1 MRLRRGDSSPG
12 PQDVEA
18 LNPSLRNR
26 RQVDPF
32 GCQRSPR
39 KAGWQSNGRPAA
51 PSLRA
56 RALRLLAVREH
67 SRLELQRKL
76 GPHAESR
83 RRNSTSFSMSW
94 SVRGL
99 LSVQRVVESLLHQRS
114 AGHGSLRL
122 RQALLAKGL
131 QPADFHEA
139 LGQLAETEL
148 QRAHALYQRR
158 FGDQPCTQPRD
169 LARRQRYLLGRGFS
183 GEVVRQVLRSA
194 AWPSQDE

>member
-18 LNPSLRNR
+18 TVPAA
-26 RQVDPF
+26 DPF
-32 GCQRSPR
+32 AERSD
-39 KAGWQSNGRPAA
+39 GRLAARPTGA

-56 RALRLLAVREH
+56 RALRLLTLREH

-76 GPHAESR
+76 GPHAEVEAQLDVLLDELER
-83 RRNSTSFSMSW
+83 Q
-94 SVRGL
+94 GL

-194 AWPSQDE
+194 ASPSQDE